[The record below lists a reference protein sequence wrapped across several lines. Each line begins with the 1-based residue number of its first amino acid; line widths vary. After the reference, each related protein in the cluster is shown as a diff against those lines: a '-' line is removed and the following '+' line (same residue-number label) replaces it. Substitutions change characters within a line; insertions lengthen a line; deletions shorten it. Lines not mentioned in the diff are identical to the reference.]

1 MTRELL
7 RAPRDYTSREKKRV
21 LAVVIKPVNLRD
33 GYPEFGE
40 LTWPAK
46 HTDLNLDHRKFP
58 EREIRKR
65 KGRVIWRLLY
75 SGQRARLRHLCQ
87 KFAWKELITP
97 S

>member
-7 RAPRDYTSREKKRV
+7 RAPRDYTSREKRRV
-21 LAVVIKPVNLRD
+21 LAVVIKAVNLRD

-46 HTDLNLDHRKFP
+46 HTDLDLDHRKFP

-65 KGRVIWRLLY
+65 KGEL
-75 SGQRARLRHLCQ
+75 SGDCSTQGSVPDCAIYVRSSHG
-87 KFAWKELITP
+87 K